1 MNFFKKIFHRKRE
14 KRDEPQPRPLRIEG
28 TKTSLTPEPDDAE
41 LAAQALLESPPPNP
55 LPLGRGVDSHS
66 AKGDHFSPT
75 GGETER
81 RAVGETE
88 KGVAYYRELSRK
100 IRTARQ
106 QEVRQTMRF
115 LAYAEQ
121 QLESPLFTDNSSLF
135 LRPNGSK
142 RPEVERTPHSSLNDI
157 ERELY
162 KRQDVVEREG
172 GELLKR
178 WRHCLAEV
186 IVRQMTLSNDNND
199 NNDNSDSSDNGG
211 GGTPGGID

>member
-1 MNFFKKIFHRKRE
+1 MIFFKKIFRRKRE

-28 TKTSLTPEPDDAE
+28 TKTPLTPEPDDAE
-41 LAAQALLESPPPNP
+41 LAAQALLESPTPKP
-55 LPLGRGVDSHS
+55 LHLGRGVDSHS

-81 RAVGETE
+81 GAT
-88 KGVAYYRELSRK
+88 YYRELSRK
-100 IRTARQ
+100 IQKARQ
-106 QEVRQTMRF
+106 QERRAAMRYVAYVEEQLAHWGQTPCNP
-115 LAYAEQ
+115 A
-121 QLESPLFTDNSSLF
+121 SPAHTGDSPRSGQGVGL
-135 LRPNGSK
+135 
-142 RPEVERTPHSSLNDI
+142 I

-178 WRHCLAEV
+178 WQHCLAEV

-199 NNDNSDSSDNGG
+199 NNDNSDSSGNGG
-211 GGTPGGID
+211 GGTPVGID

>member
-1 MNFFKKIFHRKRE
+1 
-14 KRDEPQPRPLRIEG
+14 
-28 TKTSLTPEPDDAE
+28 
-41 LAAQALLESPPPNP
+41 
-55 LPLGRGVDSHS
+55 
-66 AKGDHFSPT
+66 
-75 GGETER
+75 
-81 RAVGETE
+81 
-88 KGVAYYRELSRK
+88 
-100 IRTARQ
+100 
-106 QEVRQTMRF
+106 MRF

-135 LRPNGSK
+135 LRPDGSK

-186 IVRQMTLSNDNND
+186 IVRQMTTA
-199 NNDNSDSSDNGG
+199 DSTDKNEE
-211 GGTPGGID
+211 